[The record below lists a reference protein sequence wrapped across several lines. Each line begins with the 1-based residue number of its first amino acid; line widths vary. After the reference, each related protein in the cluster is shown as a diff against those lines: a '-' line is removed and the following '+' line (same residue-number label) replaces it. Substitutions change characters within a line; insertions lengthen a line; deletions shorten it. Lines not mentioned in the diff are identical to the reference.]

1 MTIAA
6 NADIENWIN
15 RETPEP
21 VLEPALPIIDPHHHL
36 WDLRKNNSMGF
47 RQEVYLCEEIS
58 REIADS
64 GHTIVQTLFAQ

>member
-47 RQEVYLCEEIS
+47 RQEAVSYTHL
-58 REIADS
+58 
-64 GHTIVQTLFAQ
+64 TLPTTVIV